1 MSNWYTIKEGCM
13 LRGAYGEGDTPEK
26 AIADYAD
33 KIAGELLVQDAYR
46 DTRREIRCPNYLAK
60 ETKEVG

>member
-1 MSNWYTIKEGCM
+1 M
-13 LRGAYGEGDTPEK
+13 LPEK

-46 DTRREIRCPNYLAK
+46 DTRREIRCPNYWAK